1 VRILAVA
8 AASFVVHATPTV
20 QQFGDFN
27 VTHDSTLRGL
37 TKVFGP
43 YDDCAVF
50 KQGRVASF
58 VFPVG
63 AQGE

>member
-1 VRILAVA
+1 VRILAAA

-27 VTHDSTLRGL
+27 ITRDPTLSGL

-43 YDDCAVF
+43 YDDYTKHVWF
-50 KQGRVASF
+50 SIVY
-58 VFPVG
+58 V
-63 AQGE
+63 